1 MSDEP
6 QVTEAA
12 EAADVAANG
21 DQVPVDDGA
30 SSAGIIATLAI
41 AGMLAGLLLVVV
53 YEATQ
58 PRILAYKEKMMKEAV
73 GLVLQEPASFTTL
86 YLVDGA
92 LNPDLPEGALEKDFE
107 KVFVGYD
114 NHNSPVGFAVVH
126 NRAGFQDQ
134 VKVIFGYNPE
144 TGGMMGMKVL
154 ESKET
159 PGLGDAIEKN
169 MDFVDQFTKALLPMT
184 GVKAGASSGP
194 HEVDMITGATISSR
208 AVIRII
214 NEAYER
220 WDPLIKAYDHG
231 GSL

>member
-6 QVTEAA
+6 QVQEP
-12 EAADVAANG
+12 EDN
-21 DQVPVDDGA
+21 GA
-30 SSAGIIATLAI
+30 SSAGIIATLAV

-86 YLVDGA
+86 YLVDGK
-92 LNPDLPEGALEKDFE
+92 LTLDLPEDAVEKDFE

-114 NHNSPVGFAVVH
+114 EHNSPVGFAVVH

-134 VKVIFGYNPE
+134 VKVIFGYDPE

-159 PGLGDAIEKN
+159 PGLGDAIEKD
-169 MDFVDQFTKALLPMT
+169 MDFVGQFERVVAPLV
-184 GVKAGASSGP
+184 GVKKGSGSGDP
-194 HEVDMITGATISSR
+194 HEVDMITGATISAR

-214 NEAYER
+214 NEAFER
-220 WDPLIKAYDHG
+220 WEPLIKAYDHG
-231 GSL
+231 GSKDA

>member
-1 MSDEP
+1 MSDEL
-6 QVTEAA
+6 Q
-12 EAADVAANG
+12 
-21 DQVPVDDGA
+21 DQVPADDGA
-30 SSAGIIATLAI
+30 SSVGIIATLAV
-41 AGMLAGLLLVVV
+41 AGMLAGLLLVTV

-58 PRILAYKEKMMKEAV
+58 PTILAYREKMMREAI

-86 YLVDGA
+86 FFIDGA
-92 LNPDLPEGALEKDFE
+92 LTSDLPEGAKEKDFE
-107 KVFVGYD
+107 RVFVGYD
-114 NHNSPVGFAVVH
+114 ENNNALGFALVH

-144 TGGMMGMKVL
+144 TGGLMGMKVL

-169 MDFVDQFTKALLPMT
+169 MKFVDQFTKALMPMK
-184 GVKAGASSGP
+184 GVKPGSGKGDP

-220 WDPLIKAYDHG
+220 WDPLIRAYDHG
-231 GSL
+231 GSK